1 MFAEST
7 IFMVVYC
14 FFFYFSLFSAQP
26 SFFYEELAKVQKVE
40 MDKREKEISKHEMV
54 QAATKKA
61 EEEAKKRCV

>member
-1 MFAEST
+1 
-7 IFMVVYC
+7 
-14 FFFYFSLFSAQP
+14 
-26 SFFYEELAKVQKVE
+26 